1 MAGTGST
8 TSAAGYDGYGCLSG
22 LAIDLAQV
30 GLVNHLL
37 HLLNQLLNQLLHM
50 PLPTLLMLLVLLDI
64 LLGLYHEQQA
74 LDHDH

>member
-1 MAGTGST
+1 M
-8 TSAAGYDGYGCLSG
+8 
-22 LAIDLAQV
+22 AIDLAQV

-64 LLGLYHEQQA
+64 LLDDLLLYGLVLLLDRQNRQKPTTEA
-74 LDHDH
+74 LTW